1 MNFAVYATSW
11 IWLALEVGLRVR
23 DRITRRGS
31 TSRDRATRRTI
42 MLMIVPAILAATAVS
57 YLVPTGSPLRL
68 AGAGTGADAGAG
80 SVSWPVVA
88 GLAVMWLGLAIRA
101 WAIVVLGRSFRTTV
115 EIDADQPVVARGP
128 YRWVR
133 HPAYTGVLLL
143 ATGYGLAMGNWLSLL
158 ITVTVPAVAMLR
170 RIGVEETALVETLGR
185 PYEVYRTRTK
195 RLVPGLW

>member
-31 TSRDRATRRTI
+31 TSRDGTTRRTI

-57 YLVPTGSPLRL
+57 YLVPAHSPLL
-68 AGAGTGADAGAG
+68 LPGARP
-80 SVSWPVVA
+80 WPVAA
-88 GLAVMWLGLAIRA
+88 GLAIMWLGLVVRT
-101 WAIVVLGRSFRTTV
+101 WAIAVLGRSFRTTV
-115 EIDADQPVVARGP
+115 EIDAGQPVVERGP

-158 ITVTVPAVAMLR
+158 VTVAVPAVAMLR
-170 RIGVEETALVETLGR
+170 RIGVEEAALVETVGR
-185 PYEVYRTRTK
+185 PYENYRTHTK

>member
-1 MNFAVYATSW
+1 MNFAVYITSW
-11 IWLALEVGLRVR
+11 IWLALEVSLRVR

-31 TSRDRATRRTI
+31 TSRDGATRRTI

-57 YLVPTGSPLRL
+57 YLVPAGSPLRL
-68 AGAGTGADAGAG
+68 AGAGANAG
-80 SVSWPVVA
+80 SVTWPVVA
-88 GLAVMWLGLAIRA
+88 GLAVMWLGLAIRT

-115 EIDADQPVVARGP
+115 EIDADQLVVARGP

-143 ATGYGLAMGNWLSLL
+143 AAGYGLAMGNWLSLL
-158 ITVTVPAVAMLR
+158 ITVTMPAVAMLR

>member
-1 MNFAVYATSW
+1 MNFAVYITSW
-11 IWLALEVGLRVR
+11 IWLALEVSLRVR

-31 TSRDRATRRTI
+31 TSRDGATRRTI
-42 MLMIVPAILAATAVS
+42 MLMIVPAILAATAAG
-57 YLVPTGSPLRL
+57 YLVPAPSPLRL
-68 AGAGTGADAGAG
+68 PGAGPGP
-80 SVSWPVVA
+80 VPWPVAA
-88 GLAVMWLGLAIRA
+88 GLAVMWLGLAVRI
-101 WAIVVLGRSFRTTV
+101 WAIAVLGRSFRTTV

-143 ATGYGLAMGNWLSLL
+143 AAGYGLAMGNWLSLL
-158 ITVTVPAVAMLR
+158 ITVTVPAVAMLQ

>member
-31 TSRDRATRRTI
+31 TSRDGTTRRTI

-57 YLVPTGSPLRL
+57 YLLPAHSPLLLPGARL
-68 AGAGTGADAGAG
+68 
-80 SVSWPVVA
+80 WPVAA
-88 GLAVMWLGLAIRA
+88 GLAIMWLGLVVRT
-101 WAIVVLGRSFRTTV
+101 WAIAVLGRSFRTTV
-115 EIDADQPVVARGP
+115 EIDAGQPVVERGP

-158 ITVTVPAVAMLR
+158 VTVAVPAVAMLR
-170 RIGVEETALVETLGR
+170 RIGVEEAALVETVGR
-185 PYEVYRTRTK
+185 PYENYRTHTK

>member
-31 TSRDRATRRTI
+31 TSRDGTTRRTI

-57 YLVPTGSPLRL
+57 YLVPAHSPLL
-68 AGAGTGADAGAG
+68 LPGARP
-80 SVSWPVVA
+80 WPVAA
-88 GLAVMWLGLAIRA
+88 GLAIMWLGLVVRT
-101 WAIVVLGRSFRTTV
+101 WAIAVLGRSFRTTV
-115 EIDADQPVVARGP
+115 EIDAGQPVVERGP

-158 ITVTVPAVAMLR
+158 VTVAVPAVAMLR
-170 RIGVEETALVETLGR
+170 RIGVEEAALVETLGR
-185 PYEVYRTRTK
+185 PYEIYRTHTK

>member
-1 MNFAVYATSW
+1 MNFAVYITSW
-11 IWLALEVGLRVR
+11 IWLALEVSLRVR

-31 TSRDRATRRTI
+31 TSRDGATRRTI

-57 YLVPTGSPLRL
+57 CLVPAGSPLRL
-68 AGAGTGADAGAG
+68 AGTGANAG
-80 SVSWPVVA
+80 SVTWPVVA
-88 GLAVMWLGLAIRA
+88 GLAVMWLGLAIRT

-143 ATGYGLAMGNWLSLL
+143 AAGYGLAMGNWLSLL

>member
-11 IWLALEVGLRVR
+11 IWLALEAGLRVR

-31 TSRDRATRRTI
+31 TGRDGATRRTI
-42 MLMIVPAILAATAVS
+42 MLMIVPAILAATAAS
-57 YLVPTGSPLRL
+57 YLVPAHRPLRL
-68 AGAGTGADAGAG
+68 PGSG
-80 SVSWPVVA
+80 SVPWPVAA
-88 GLAVMWLGLAIRA
+88 GLAVMWLGLIVRT

-115 EIDADQPVVARGP
+115 EIDADQPVVERGP

-143 ATGYGLAMGNWLSLL
+143 AAGYGLAMGSWLSLL

-185 PYEVYRTRTK
+185 PYEIYRTHTK
-195 RLVPGLW
+195 LLVPGLW